1 MTGYTH
7 KKTNLIASPY
17 LEIDYQG
24 EVVRLEL
31 TKTEH
36 ALGRAP
42 DKADLLVPQ
51 DWEKLSRCQAILRQE
66 GEDYRIYDGDGVKPS
81 TGGLFVLPAETPVTP
96 DRGCILQ
103 HGIEL
108 RVGKDLRNPVRVTYF
123 NPASPALAVLRSR
136 ESVSL
141 RNRSVVLG
149 RDRNSTLELNS
160 PIVSRSHCTID
171 ANKRG
176 EYILTDNNSANGVF
190 INGQRIKKSAV
201 LTEGAKIRI
210 GPFLLI
216 YQNEEIT
223 VLDPGN
229 PIRLEAIN
237 LVRPFVNDISLTI
250 EPGQLVALVG
260 GSGAGKSTLMRTLL
274 GIETTTRGAV
284 YVNGEELRK
293 NFASYSSLIGYVPQD
308 DVVHGELTVEE
319 ALTYAIK
326 LRLPPDT
333 DVEQVLTKTLADID
347 MSHKRNILVKK
358 LSGGQRKRVSIG
370 VELLADPKLFFL
382 DEPTSG
388 LDPGLD
394 KTMMELL
401 RNLAN
406 KGRTVV
412 LVTHATANV
421 NLCDRLVFLGRNGYL
436 CYFGPPAD
444 AANFFGVGQADF
456 SKIYNQL
463 ETSETV
469 IKEWANKYRN
479 SAYYQRY
486 IAAPLSPKAP
496 QKQAPPAKLPQPAR
510 VSPIKQL
517 LLLAH
522 RYFQL
527 TLRDP
532 VNVGLGLLTAAVCPI
547 LLAGIKDIEP
557 LVTGKADDPALAFLA
572 LRILFVFTSAAIWV
586 GLSSSLQEIVKESA
600 VYQRERLVNLGLLPY
615 VGSKFVVLAG
625 LALLQT
631 LLMTAVI
638 LIGFKQPSPDA
649 IYWPLGLAI
658 TTFLTL
664 LASMS
669 LGLMVSAFVKNGSQA
684 NSALPLLLVP
694 QIIFS
699 GVLFSLGSLFKIEKI
714 GQYISWLTVS
724 RWSVGAYGSLVNV
737 NAMVPKPI
745 ELPDR
750 TILPQLFEKSAVY
763 EPTWQNLALN
773 WGILGLHAA
782 VYLTVTLLLQKRKDV
797 FK

>member
-1 MTGYTH
+1 MTGQTH

-36 ALGRAP
+36 VLGRNP
-42 DKADLLVPQ
+42 QQADLLVPK

-66 GEDYRIYDGDGVKPS
+66 GDDYRIYDGDGLKPS
-81 TGGLFVLPAETPVTP
+81 SSGLFVLPTETPVTP
-96 DRGCILQ
+96 TQGCVLR

-108 RVGKDLRNPVRVTYF
+108 RIGTDLRNPVRVSYF
-123 NPASPALAVLRSR
+123 NPGSPALAVLGSR

-149 RDRNSTLELNS
+149 RDRNSTLQLNS
-160 PIVSRSHCTID
+160 PIVSRSHCAID

-176 EYILTDNNSANGVF
+176 DYVLTDKSANGVF
-190 INGQRIKKSAV
+190 INGKRVKNEAI

-223 VLDPGN
+223 VIDPGN
-229 PIRLEAIN
+229 AIGLEAIN
-237 LVRPFVNDISLTI
+237 LNRPFVNDISLVI

-274 GIETTTRGAV
+274 GIETTNRGAV
-284 YVNGEELRK
+284 YVNGDELRK
-293 NFASYSSLIGYVPQD
+293 NFECYSSLIGYVPQD
-308 DVVHGELTVEE
+308 DIVHGELTVTE

-326 LRLPPDT
+326 LRLPPDV
-333 DVEQVLTKTLADID
+333 DVEQVLTKTLTDIEMLD
-347 MSHKRNILVKK
+347 KRKTLVKD

-394 KTMMELL
+394 KKMMELL
-401 RNLAN
+401 RNLAD

-444 AANFFGVGQADF
+444 AANFFGVNQADF
-456 SKIYNQL
+456 ANIYNEL
-463 ETSETV
+463 EIGEKV
-469 IKEWANKYRN
+469 IKEWANTYRN

-486 IAAPLSPKAP
+486 ITAPLSPKAP
-496 QKQAPPAKLPQPAR
+496 QKQAPPVKLPQPAK

-517 LLLAH
+517 FILAD
-522 RYFQL
+522 RYFKL

-557 LVTGKADDPALAFLA
+557 LVTGTADDPALAFLA

-615 VGSKFVVLAG
+615 VGSKFLVLGG

-631 LLMTAVI
+631 VLMTAVI
-638 LIGFKQPSPDA
+638 LIGFKQPSPDIIA
-649 IYWPLGLAI
+649 WPLGLGI
-658 TTFLTL
+658 TVFLTL

-782 VYLTVTLLLQKRKDV
+782 VYLTVTLLLQKRKDI

>member
-1 MTGYTH
+1 MTGQTH

-36 ALGRAP
+36 VLGRDP
-42 DKADLLVPQ
+42 QKADLLVPQ

-66 GEDYRIYDGDGVKPS
+66 GDDYRIYDGDGLKPS
-81 TGGLFVLPAETPVTP
+81 SRGLFVLPAETPVTP
-96 DRGCILQ
+96 TQGCVLQ

-108 RVGKDLRNPVRVTYF
+108 RIGTDLRNPVRVTYF
-123 NPASPALAVLRSR
+123 NPGSPALARLGSR

-141 RNRSVVLG
+141 QNRSVVLG
-149 RDRNSTLELNS
+149 RDRASTLQLNS

-176 EYILTDNNSANGVF
+176 DYILTDTSSNGVF
-190 INGQRIKKSAV
+190 INGKRIKKSAI

-216 YQNEEIT
+216 YQKEELT
-223 VLDPGN
+223 VIDPGN
-229 PIRLEAIN
+229 AIRLEAIN
-237 LVRPFVNDISLTI
+237 LVRPFVNDISLVI

-274 GIETTTRGAV
+274 GIETTKRGAV

-293 NFASYSSLIGYVPQD
+293 NFECYSSLIGYVPQD
-308 DVVHGELTVEE
+308 DIVHGELTVAE

-326 LRLPPDT
+326 LRLPPDV
-333 DVEQVLTKTLADID
+333 DVEQVLTKTLTDIEMLD
-347 MSHKRNILVKK
+347 KRNIAIKK

-394 KTMMELL
+394 KKMMELL
-401 RNLAN
+401 RNLADR
-406 KGRTVV
+406 GRTVV

-421 NLCDRLVFLGRNGYL
+421 SLCDRLVFLGRNGYL
-436 CYFGPPAD
+436 CYFGPPAE
-444 AANFFGVGQADF
+444 AANFFGVSQADF
-456 SKIYNQL
+456 ANIYNEL
-463 ETSETV
+463 EISENV
-469 IKEWANKYRN
+469 IKDWANKYRN

-486 IAAPLSPKAP
+486 IDAPLSAKAP
-496 QKQAPPAKLPQPAR
+496 QKQAPPVQLSQPAR
-510 VSPIKQL
+510 VSPFKQL
-517 LLLAH
+517 LLIAQ

-547 LLAGIKDIEP
+547 LLAGIKDVEP
-557 LVTGKADDPALAFLA
+557 LVTGTEDDPALAFLA

-600 VYQRERLVNLGLLPY
+600 IYQRERLVNLGLLPY
-615 VGSKFVVLAG
+615 VGSKFLVLAG

-638 LIGFKQPSPDA
+638 LIGFKQPAPDA
-649 IYWPLGLAI
+649 ISWSLGLAI

-714 GQYISWLTVS
+714 GQYLSWLTVS

-782 VYLTVTLLLQKRKDV
+782 VYLTVTLLLQKRKDI

>member
-1 MTGYTH
+1 MTGHSH
-7 KKTNLIASPY
+7 KKTNLIANPY
-17 LEIDYQG
+17 LEIDHQG
-24 EVVRLEL
+24 QVLRLEL
-31 TKTEH
+31 ARAQH
-36 ALGRAP
+36 VLGRDP
-42 DKADLLVPQ
+42 QRADLLVPQ
-51 DWEKLSRCQAILRQE
+51 EWENLSRCQAILRQE
-66 GEDYRIYDGDGVKPS
+66 GDDYRIYDGDGSKPS
-81 TGGLFVLPAETPVTP
+81 SRGLFLVATDAAVTP
-96 DRGCILQ
+96 DRGYLLQ

-108 RVGKDLRNPVRVTYF
+108 RIGKDLRNPVLVTYF
-123 NPASPALAVLRSR
+123 NPASPALASLPKR
-136 ESVSL
+136 ESISL

-149 RDRNSTLELNS
+149 RDRTSTLQLNS

-171 ANKRG
+171 ANNRG
-176 EYILTDNNSANGVF
+176 DYVLKDTSANGVF
-190 INGQRIKKSAV
+190 INNKKVKKEAI
-201 LTEGAKIRI
+201 LTENAKIRI

-216 YQNEEIT
+216 YQNEELT
-223 VLDPGN
+223 VLDPGKA
-229 PIRLEAIN
+229 IRLEAIN

-274 GIETTTRGAV
+274 GIESTTRGAV
-284 YVNGEELRK
+284 YVNGDELRK
-293 NFASYSSLIGYVPQD
+293 NFQCYSSLIGYVPQD
-308 DVVHGELTVEE
+308 DVVHGELTVTE

-326 LRLPPDT
+326 LRLPPDA
-333 DVEQVLTKTLADID
+333 DVGQVLTKTLTDID
-347 MSHKRNILVKK
+347 MLSKRDEFIKN

-394 KTMMELL
+394 KKMMELL
-401 RNLAN
+401 KNLAN
-406 KGRTVV
+406 TGRTVV

-421 NLCDRLVFLGRNGYL
+421 NMCDRLVFLGRNGYL
-436 CYFGPPAD
+436 CYFGPPAE
-444 AANFFGVGQADF
+444 AANFFGVSQADF
-456 SKIYNQL
+456 ADIYNQL
-463 ETSETV
+463 EQGEAV
-469 IKEWANKYRN
+469 IKHWTNEYRN

-486 IAAPLSPKAP
+486 IATPLGPKAP
-496 QKQAPPAKLPQPAR
+496 QKQAPPVKLAEPTR
-510 VSPIKQL
+510 VSPLKQL
-517 LLLAH
+517 LVLAK
-522 RYFQL
+522 RYFEL
-527 TLRDP
+527 TKRDP

-547 LLAGIKDIEP
+547 LLAGIKDVEP
-557 LVTGKADDPALAFLA
+557 LVTGTEDDPALAFLA

-586 GLSSSLQEIVKESA
+586 GLSSSLQEIVKESNI
-600 VYQRERLVNLGLLPY
+600 YQRERLVNLGLLPY
-615 VGSKFVVLAG
+615 VGSKFLVLAG
-625 LALLQT
+625 LALLQAF
-631 LLMTAVI
+631 LMTAVI
-638 LIGFKQPSPDA
+638 LIGFKQPSPDL
-649 IYWPLGLAI
+649 IGWPFGVGI
-658 TTFLTL
+658 TAFLTL

-714 GQYISWLTVS
+714 GQYLSWLTIS

-745 ELPDR
+745 ELSDR

-782 VYLTVTLLLQKRKDV
+782 VYLTVTLLLQKRKDI

>member
-1 MTGYTH
+1 MTAQTH
-7 KKTNLIASPY
+7 KKTNLIPSAY
-17 LEIDYQG
+17 LEIDHQG
-24 EVVRLEL
+24 EVLRWEL
-31 TKTEH
+31 TKSEH
-36 ALGRAP
+36 ILGRDP
-42 DKADLLVPQ
+42 HKADLLVPQ

-66 GEDYRIYDGDGVKPS
+66 GDDYRIYDGDGLKPS
-81 TGGLFVLPAETPVTP
+81 SRGLFVLPAETPVTP
-96 DRGCILQ
+96 SQGCVLQ

-108 RVGKDLRNPVRVTYF
+108 RIGTDLRNPVRVTYF
-123 NPASPALAVLRSR
+123 NPGSPALARLGSR

-141 RNRSVVLG
+141 QSRSVVLG
-149 RDRNSTLELNS
+149 RDRASTLQLNS

-176 EYILTDNNSANGVF
+176 DYILTDTSTNGVF
-190 INGQRIKKSAV
+190 INGKRIKKSAI

-216 YQNEEIT
+216 YQKEELT
-223 VLDPGN
+223 VIDPGN
-229 PIRLEAIN
+229 AIRLEAIN
-237 LVRPFVNDISLTI
+237 LVRPFVNDISLVI

-274 GIETTTRGAV
+274 GIETTKRGAV

-293 NFASYSSLIGYVPQD
+293 NFECYSSLIGYVPQD
-308 DVVHGELTVEE
+308 DIVHGELTVAE

-326 LRLPPDT
+326 LRLPPDV
-333 DVEQVLTKTLADID
+333 DVEQVLTKTLTDIEMLD
-347 MSHKRNILVKK
+347 KRNIAIKK

-394 KTMMELL
+394 KKMMELL

-406 KGRTVV
+406 RGRTVV

-421 NLCDRLVFLGRNGYL
+421 SLCDRLVFLGRNGYL
-436 CYFGPPAD
+436 CYFGPPAE
-444 AANFFGVGQADF
+444 AANFFGVSQADF
-456 SKIYNQL
+456 ANIYNEL
-463 ETSETV
+463 EISENV
-469 IKEWANKYRN
+469 IKDWANKYRN

-486 IAAPLSPKAP
+486 IDAPLSAKAP
-496 QKQAPPAKLPQPAR
+496 QKQAPPVQLSQPAR
-510 VSPIKQL
+510 VSPLKQL
-517 LLLAH
+517 LLIAQ

-547 LLAGIKDIEP
+547 LLAGIKDVEP
-557 LVTGKADDPALAFLA
+557 LVTGTEDDAALAFLA

-600 VYQRERLVNLGLLPY
+600 IYQRERLVNLGLVPY
-615 VGSKFVVLAG
+615 VGSKFLVLAG

-631 LLMTAVI
+631 VLMTAVI
-638 LIGFKQPSPDA
+638 LIGFKHPNPDM
-649 IYWPLGLAI
+649 ISWPLGLGI
-658 TTFLTL
+658 TAFLTL

-714 GQYISWLTVS
+714 GQYLSWLTIS

-782 VYLTVTLLLQKRKDV
+782 VYLTATLLLQKRKDI

>member
-1 MTGYTH
+1 MTGQTH

-36 ALGRAP
+36 VLGRDP
-42 DKADLLVPQ
+42 QKADLLVPQ

-66 GEDYRIYDGDGVKPS
+66 GDDYRIYDGDGIKPS
-81 TGGLFVLPAETPVTP
+81 SRGLFVLPAETPVTP
-96 DRGCILQ
+96 NQGCVLQ

-108 RVGKDLRNPVRVTYF
+108 RIGTDLRNPVRVTYF
-123 NPASPALAVLRSR
+123 NPGSPALARLGSR

-141 RNRSVVLG
+141 QNRSVVLG
-149 RDRNSTLELNS
+149 RDRASTLQLNS

-176 EYILTDNNSANGVF
+176 DYILTDNSTNGVF
-190 INGQRIKKSAV
+190 INGKRIKKSAI
-201 LTEGAKIRI
+201 LTENAKIRI

-216 YQNEEIT
+216 YQKEELT
-223 VLDPGN
+223 VIDPGN
-229 PIRLEAIN
+229 AIRLEAIN
-237 LVRPFVNDISLTI
+237 LNRPFVNDISLVI

-274 GIETTTRGAV
+274 GIETTKRGAV

-293 NFASYSSLIGYVPQD
+293 NFECYSSLIGYVPQD
-308 DVVHGELTVEE
+308 DIVHGELTVAE

-326 LRLPPDT
+326 LRLPPDV
-333 DVEQVLTKTLADID
+333 DVEQVLTKTLTDIEMLD
-347 MSHKRNILVKK
+347 KRNIAIKK

-394 KTMMELL
+394 KKMMELL

-406 KGRTVV
+406 RGRTVV

-421 NLCDRLVFLGRNGYL
+421 SLCDRLVFLGRNGYL
-436 CYFGPPAD
+436 CYFGPPAE
-444 AANFFGVGQADF
+444 AANFFGVNQADF
-456 SKIYNQL
+456 ANIYNEL
-463 ETSETV
+463 EISENV
-469 IKEWANKYRN
+469 IKDWANKYRN

-486 IAAPLSPKAP
+486 IDAPLSAKAP
-496 QKQAPPAKLPQPAR
+496 QKQAPPVQLPQPAR
-510 VSPIKQL
+510 VSPLKQL
-517 LLLAH
+517 LLIAQ

-547 LLAGIKDIEP
+547 LLAGIKDVEP
-557 LVTGKADDPALAFLA
+557 LVTGTEDDPALAFLA

-600 VYQRERLVNLGLLPY
+600 IYQRERLVNLGLVPY
-615 VGSKFVVLAG
+615 VGSKFLVLAG

-631 LLMTAVI
+631 VLMTAVI
-638 LIGFKQPSPDA
+638 LIGFKQPNPDTIA
-649 IYWPLGLAI
+649 WSLGLAI

-714 GQYISWLTVS
+714 GQYLSWLTIS

-763 EPTWQNLALN
+763 EPTLQNLALN

-782 VYLTVTLLLQKRKDV
+782 VYLTTTLLLQKRKDI

>member
-1 MTGYTH
+1 MTGQTY
-7 KKTNLIASPY
+7 KKTNLIANPY
-17 LEIDYQG
+17 LEIDHQG
-24 EVVRLEL
+24 KVLRLDL
-31 TKTEH
+31 TKAEH
-36 ALGRAP
+36 VLGR
-42 DKADLLVPQ
+42 DLQRADLLVPQ
-51 DWEKLSRCQAILRQE
+51 EWENLSRCQAILRSE
-66 GEDYRIYDGDGVKPS
+66 GDDYRIYDGDGIKPS
-81 TGGLFVLPAETPVTP
+81 TRGLFLVATDTAVTP
-96 DRGCILQ
+96 DRGCLLQ

-108 RVGKDLRNPVRVTYF
+108 RIGKDLRNPVLVTYF
-123 NPASPALAVLRSR
+123 NPASPALASLGSR

-149 RDRNSTLELNS
+149 RDRASTLQLNS

-171 ANKRG
+171 ANNRG
-176 EYILTDNNSANGVF
+176 DYVLKDISANGVF
-190 INGQRIKKSAV
+190 INNKKVKNSAI
-201 LTEGAKIRI
+201 LTENAKIRI

-216 YQNEEIT
+216 YQNEELT
-223 VLDPGN
+223 VIDPGN
-229 PIRLEAIN
+229 AIRLEAIN
-237 LVRPFVNDISLTI
+237 LVRPFINDISLTI

-274 GIETTTRGAV
+274 GIESTKRGAV
-284 YVNGEELRK
+284 YVNGDELRK
-293 NFASYSSLIGYVPQD
+293 NFECYSSLIGYVPQD
-308 DVVHGELTVEE
+308 DVVHSELTVTE

-326 LRLPPDT
+326 LRLPPD
-333 DVEQVLTKTLADID
+333 ID
-347 MSHKRNILVKK
+347 MLSKRNTFIKN

-394 KTMMELL
+394 KKMMELL

-406 KGRTVV
+406 TGRTVV

-421 NLCDRLVFLGRNGYL
+421 NMCDRLVFLGRNGYL
-436 CYFGPPAD
+436 CYFGPPAE
-444 AANFFGVGQADF
+444 AANFFGVSQADF
-456 SKIYNQL
+456 ADIYNQL
-463 ETSETV
+463 EQGETV
-469 IKEWANKYRN
+469 IKHWTNEYRN

-486 IAAPLSPKAP
+486 IATPLGPKAP
-496 QKQAPPAKLPQPAR
+496 QKQAPPVKLPQPPR
-510 VSPIKQL
+510 VSPLKQL
-517 LLLAH
+517 LVLAQ

-557 LVTGKADDPALAFLA
+557 LVTGTEDDPALAFLA

-600 VYQRERLVNLGLLPY
+600 IYQRERLVNLGLLPY
-615 VGSKFVVLAG
+615 VGSKFLVLAG

-638 LIGFKQPSPDA
+638 LIGFKHPNPD
-649 IYWPLGLAI
+649 IISWPVGVGI
-658 TTFLTL
+658 TAFLTL

-714 GQYISWLTVS
+714 GQYLSWLTIS

-763 EPTWQNLALN
+763 EPTLQNLALN

-782 VYLTVTLLLQKRKDV
+782 VYLTVTLVLQKRKDI